1 MPRRSPA
8 QRAAIARA
16 QTAEHL
22 ARPSWHVPG
31 LTPSWAERHQPEL
44 LAGDFALTEQA
55 RLAHPAVRWW
65 WGARQVG
72 FTYGA
77 WCYLCEALI
86 TTWDRKWGMPA
97 KAGETVLEH
106 RDRVH
111 PGRGASVRVQRA
123 PPLAG
128 SD

>member
-1 MPRRSPA
+1 MPPRKPA
-8 QRAAIARA
+8 QRAAIARR
-16 QTAEHL
+16 QAEARL
-22 ARPSWHVPG
+22 ARPSHVIPG

-44 LAGDFALTEQA
+44 LAGDFTLTERA

-72 FTYGA
+72 FSYGA

-86 TTWDRKWGMPA
+86 TTWDRKYPMPG
-97 KAGETVLEH
+97 KAGEAVLEH
-106 RDRVH
+106 RDREH
-111 PGRGASVRVQRA
+111 PRPRPDVRVQRA